1 MEHEIFWGGEG
12 KKERNK
18 YERKCGIETNHGE
31 TKSFSKKKLVL
42 LTFITKI
49 INKNTLWKNECNDI

>member
-12 KKERNK
+12 EKERNK

-31 TKSFSKKKLVL
+31 TKSFFKKKLVL
-42 LTFITKI
+42 QHLLRK
-49 INKNTLWKNECNDI
+49 L

>member
-12 KKERNK
+12 
-18 YERKCGIETNHGE
+18 ERKKGINTSASVETNHGE